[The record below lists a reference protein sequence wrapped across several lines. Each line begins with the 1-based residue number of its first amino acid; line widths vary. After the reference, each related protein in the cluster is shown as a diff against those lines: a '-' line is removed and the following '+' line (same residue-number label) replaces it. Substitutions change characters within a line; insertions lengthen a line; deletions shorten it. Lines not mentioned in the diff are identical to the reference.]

1 MTNAELITE
10 LTYHASIEK
19 RKLLSDAADA
29 LEAAEKRIAEL
40 EAQMSERDAANV
52 IILPCNIGDKIYY
65 CRFDKDGAGWI
76 TPMIVCGIH
85 ITKFRTK
92 EKDGEQY
99 LVCELPWFSRS
110 VHVPLKEFGKTL
122 FLTEDEAKRCIS
134 NA

>member
-1 MTNAELITE
+1 MDRIKAIKVLDMFLHKQCDLGRTSCSYDYDTVW
-10 LTYHASIEK
+10 
-19 RKLLSDAADA
+19 
-29 LEAAEKRIAEL
+29 EAVHFAREDMK
-40 EAQMSERDAANV
+40 MFDSANV
-52 IILPCNIGDKIYY
+52 VILPCNIGDKIYY

-122 FLTEDEAKRCIS
+122 FLTEDEAKRCIG

>member
-1 MTNAELITE
+1 MDRTKAIKVLDMFLHKQCN
-10 LTYHASIEK
+10 
-19 RKLLSDAADA
+19 
-29 LEAAEKRIAEL
+29 LERTSCSYDYNTVW
-40 EAQMSERDAANV
+40 EAVRFAREDMKMLGSENV
-52 IILPCNIGDKIYY
+52 ITLPCNIGDKIYY
-65 CRFDKDGAGWI
+65 CRFDKDGDGWI

-85 ITKFRTK
+85 ITKFRTR

-122 FLTEDEAKRCIS
+122 FLTEEEAKRCIS